1 MQLSTAQLAAIEGLV
16 SGKPVQD
23 VAQAC
28 GVNRVTIWR
37 WMKEPLFIQ
46 EMNAVKSALRAET
59 LARLHF
65 EMHAAVDV
73 ISSVMNDTRAPA
85 IARLRAVEIVL
96 DRTAQA
102 ELEEL
107 QYRLSIL
114 EQGDTDDGDTSED

>member
-1 MQLSTAQLAAIEGLV
+1 
-16 SGKPVQD
+16 
-23 VAQAC
+23 
-28 GVNRVTIWR
+28 
-37 WMKEPLFIQ
+37 MKEPLFIQ